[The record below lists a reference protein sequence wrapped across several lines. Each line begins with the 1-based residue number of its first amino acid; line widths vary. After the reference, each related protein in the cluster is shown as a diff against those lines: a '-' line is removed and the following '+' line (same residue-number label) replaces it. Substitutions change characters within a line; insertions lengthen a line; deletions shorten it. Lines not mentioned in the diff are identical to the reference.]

1 MLPTWYRSRTVSYTH
16 LDVYKRQAYMLFDL
30 FNYVDQSLF
39 EQKSHVLKCK
49 INGVEQPFTTVLRE
63 GDQVNIG

>member
-1 MLPTWYRSRTVSYTH
+1 
-16 LDVYKRQAYMLFDL
+16 MLFDL